1 MCIDYSRMQDKQ
13 LTMKVIEQLSHRYR
27 DQEDGY
33 TRMFK
38 IPNREKDQ
46 AKMAI
51 LEYTD
56 NPFPPLPHPSVRKPP
71 SQLPTPPSRFSLP
84 DNVPQEGTPV

>member
-1 MCIDYSRMQDKQ
+1 
-13 LTMKVIEQLSHRYR
+13 MKVIEQLSQRYKDR
-27 DQEDGY
+27 QDGY

-38 IPNREKDQ
+38 IPNREEDQ

-51 LEYTD
+51 LEYVD

-71 SQLPTPPSRFSLP
+71 SKLPVPPSRFSIP
-84 DNVPQEGTPV
+84 DKVPPEGTPV

>member
-1 MCIDYSRMQDKQ
+1 
-13 LTMKVIEQLSHRYR
+13 MKVIEQLSQRYKDR
-27 DQEDGY
+27 EADY

-38 IPNREKDQ
+38 IPNREEDQ

-51 LEYTD
+51 LEYVD

-71 SQLPTPPSRFSLP
+71 SQTPLPPLPLRFSIP
-84 DNVPQEGTPV
+84 NQVPPEGTPV

>member
-1 MCIDYSRMQDKQ
+1 
-13 LTMKVIEQLSHRYR
+13 MKVIERLSQRYKDR
-27 DQEDGY
+27 EEGY

-56 NPFPPLPHPSVRKPP
+56 NPFPPLPHPSVRGPP
-71 SQLPTPPSRFSLP
+71 SQTPTPPSRFSIP
-84 DNVPQEGTPV
+84 EKVPPEGTPV